1 MKPIFCVNN
10 RTPSIINTRYE
21 IFMSSHCVYSISKPI
36 NLPIFQNPFT
46 SRLSPFLVANITF
59 FWQKCLKILWQKCF
73 IAFIDCFAFNFSL
86 VSLGLIWLLLV
97 LVIFSWSC
105 CSFLSQNELVMVSN
119 FPLRRFVRLA
129 NLSAH
134 CRKTEIFH

>member
-46 SRLSPFLVANITF
+46 SRVSPFLVVNITF
-59 FWQKCLKILWQKCF
+59 FDK
-73 IAFIDCFAFNFSL
+73 
-86 VSLGLIWLLLV
+86 
-97 LVIFSWSC
+97 
-105 CSFLSQNELVMVSN
+105 
-119 FPLRRFVRLA
+119 
-129 NLSAH
+129 SA
-134 CRKTEIFH
+134 